1 MTSDI
6 LHYLERVVG
15 NHILLPYIAVYLGII
30 TIVTYMNYNEKL
42 LITSINEFNYREILT
57 KYTQVFALNRLIFGR
72 IKDWYYRK
80 HFSPKLKEIIFN
92 ELVKPVG
99 CMSAEVLKEV
109 KSFNRIFTGGI
120 NSLEKLVLNIAL
132 IVEPFIDIINAFFI
146 LRTKVSS
153 NVTTINFGLIVI
165 YFYLGLSILRFNY
178 NNNKRFNRTRQ
189 YFNSVITKMWE
200 IFHIRILNNRQEYTI
215 GLISKYYMKVS
226 DTGKS
231 HEIFIDSLYAALDCL
246 KCIIS
251 VGTVIYVKE
260 TNKVIEVF
268 GFYWLIYELYG
279 NTWQLFVKCRNILT
293 SSDSWGSYE
302 DFMHVYKACDASK
315 ILTNVNDL
323 VTLSPV
329 FNEFKEHNEIHL
341 KGDSG
346 SGKTTWIHNMIISI
360 KMYYISGWI
369 YLPQQSIFSNE
380 FGTIFEIMTSSL
392 PRSHNI
398 AEDEIKIM
406 LCSYAK
412 KLGLD
417 ALINADTLDSK
428 FHKPSG
434 GEVTRITILIE
445 FLPILLDL
453 KEIILVFIDEISGL
467 DVSSYHKVREVI
479 EDLKLSKSIKFVTI
493 EHQDLCKYGVKEVY
507 IRKEIYRIERPKSTN
522 LHDMK
527 QFSTM
532 FHQVRHWFGFDE
544 KIIDENTEN
553 NTGIIV
559 WIDQYETKPI
569 KAVTNSSKNC
579 MKL

>member
-6 LHYLERVVG
+6 LNYLERVVS
-15 NHILLPYIAVYLGII
+15 NHILLPYIAAYLGII
-30 TIVTYMNYNEKL
+30 AIVTYMNYNEKL
-42 LITSINEFNYREILT
+42 LITSINDVHYREILT
-57 KYTQVFALNRLIFGR
+57 KYTQVFILNRLIFGR

-80 HFSPKLKEIIFN
+80 HFSPKLKQIIFN

-120 NSLEKLVLNIAL
+120 NSLEKLVLNIVL
-132 IVEPFIDIINAFFI
+132 IIEPFVDIINAFFI

-153 NVTTINFGLIVI
+153 NVTTINFVLIII
-165 YFYLGLSILRFNY
+165 YFYLGITILRYNY

-189 YFNSVITKMWE
+189 YLNSVITKMWE
-200 IFHIRILNNRQEYTI
+200 IFHIRILNNRQEYSI
-215 GLISKYYMKVS
+215 GLINKYYMKVA

-231 HEIFIDSLYAALDCL
+231 HEILIDSLYAALDCL
-246 KCIIS
+246 KCVIS
-251 VGTVIYVKE
+251 AGTVIYVKE

-302 DFMHVYKACDASK
+302 DFMHVYKACNASK
-315 ILTNVNDL
+315 TLTNVNDL
-323 VTLSPV
+323 VTFSPV
-329 FNEFKEHNEIHL
+329 FHEFKEHNEIHL

-346 SGKTTWIHNMIISI
+346 SGKTTWIHNIIISI
-360 KMYYISGWI
+360 KMCYISGWI
-369 YLPQQSIFSNE
+369 YLPQQSIFSKE
-380 FGTIFEIMTSSL
+380 FGTIYEIMTSSL
-392 PRSHNI
+392 PRNHNI
-398 AEDEIKIM
+398 FEDEIRVT

-417 ALINADTLDSK
+417 PLINADTLDSK

-453 KEIILVFIDEISGL
+453 KEIKLVFIDEISGL
-467 DVSSYHKVREVI
+467 DAGSYHKVREII
-479 EDLKLSKSIKFVTI
+479 EDLKRNKNVKFVTI
-493 EHQDLCKYGVKEVY
+493 EHQDLRKYGVKEVY
-507 IRKEIYRIERPKSTN
+507 ICKEMHRIERPKSSN
-522 LHDMK
+522 LHEMK

-532 FHQVRHWFGFDE
+532 FHLVRHWFGFDE
-544 KIIDENTEN
+544 KIIDENTDN
-553 NTGIIV
+553 NTEIFV
-559 WIDQYETKPI
+559 WIDQYEAKPEQKTSTK
-569 KAVTNSSKNC
+569 N
-579 MKL
+579 MKC